1 MGFCSRMLNF
11 DNFCPAHPF
20 RSMPPPATDAIQGL
34 ELLGA
39 GQKFLDELCELLSS
53 CHLLEDMQWA
63 EIKQVARYVQAYQA
77 PAGTVLFRE
86 GDEGSF
92 LCLLLSGYVDIR
104 KHDSAGR
111 DKNVARVSS
120 GKTLGEMAV
129 IDGERRSASCVTAS
143 PIQLAI
149 LTKGNFDRLAEDH
162 PLLAYKITL
171 KITRLLSQ
179 RLRHASGLLVDY
191 LSD

>member
-1 MGFCSRMLNF
+1 MDFCGQMLNF
-11 DNFCPAHPF
+11 HHICPTHP
-20 RSMPPPATDAIQGL
+20 SQVITPPATDAIQGL

-77 PAGTVLFRE
+77 PTDTMLFQE
-86 GDEGSF
+86 GDMGSF
-92 LCLLLSGYVDIR
+92 LALVLSGHVDIR

-111 DKNVARVSS
+111 YKTVARVGA

-143 PIQLAI
+143 PVQLAL
-149 LTKGNFDRLAEDH
+149 LTKNNFDRLAEDH

-191 LSD
+191 LAD